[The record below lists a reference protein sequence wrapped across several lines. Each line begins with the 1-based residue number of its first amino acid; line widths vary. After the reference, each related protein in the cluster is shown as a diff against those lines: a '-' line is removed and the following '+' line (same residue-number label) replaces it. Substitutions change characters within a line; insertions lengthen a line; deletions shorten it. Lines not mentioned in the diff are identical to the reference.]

1 MMGTNITRRLR
12 VPRRSRHWSK
22 GHRMDFSGGLADFV
36 SSLASGTHSSVD
48 ADLGLHVV
56 ELVRLL
62 NDTRGGGPRQ
72 VMSTIKERVPS
83 P

>member
-1 MMGTNITRRLR
+1 
-12 VPRRSRHWSK
+12 
-22 GHRMDFSGGLADFV
+22 MDFSSGLADFV
-36 SSLASGTHSSVD
+36 SSLANGTHSSVD

-62 NDTRGGGPRQ
+62 TDTRGGGPRQ